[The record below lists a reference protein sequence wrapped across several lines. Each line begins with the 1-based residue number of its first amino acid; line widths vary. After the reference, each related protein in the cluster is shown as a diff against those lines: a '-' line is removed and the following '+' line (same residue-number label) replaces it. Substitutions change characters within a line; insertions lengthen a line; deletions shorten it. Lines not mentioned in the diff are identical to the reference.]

1 MQRIISQAIGN
12 LCIVWYNG
20 PIKRNGGL
28 TMSNSETIRARDQ
41 IPQEDTWAL
50 EDLYPSDESWEQAL
64 SALTARQAEAAAFAG
79 KLGESGETLCAFLH
93 LVEDVDGQ
101 SELLAN
107 YAMRKADQDTRN
119 ATYQAMVG
127 KLMGVLTAVGAAF
140 SFATPEIMAIPEE
153 ALEGFYKAAPG
164 LERYRRY
171 LNNERRRRE
180 HTLSAAEER
189 LLAAAG
195 EMANAPDTVFGAF
208 LNADMRYPDAVDS
221 EGKPHALSQSTFVP
235 LEESGDRALRKSAYE
250 NLYNTLGGMR
260 NTAAGLLDAQ
270 NKQQK
275 FFATARKY
283 GSAREA
289 AMDRTNVPVSVY
301 DNLIEAV
308 HRNMDK
314 MHRYVRLRK
323 KLLGVDELHFYD
335 VYTPLLKDEP
345 AKIPFAQA
353 KQTVYDAL
361 YPLGDGYRAILK
373 EGFENRWID
382 VYENQGKRGGA
393 YSAGTKVH
401 PFVLLN
407 YSGSLDSQFT
417 LAHEMGHAL
426 HSYLSNKHQNQIDS
440 DYVIFV
446 AEVAS
451 TCNEALL
458 MEYLLKKTTDKKE
471 RVFLI
476 NHFLDQFKGTIYRQT
491 MFAEFEKFM
500 GAAVDAGQTLTADML
515 CAEYARLCK
524 LYYGEDMVVDD
535 QIAMEWARIP
545 HFYYNYYVFQY
556 ATGYSAAIAL
566 SRRILREGES
576 AVKDY
581 LGFLSG
587 GCSKSPIDLL
597 KGAGVDMTSP
607 APVNDALKLF
617 GELLDEMESLMA
629 E

>member
-1 MQRIISQAIGN
+1 
-12 LCIVWYNG
+12 
-20 PIKRNGGL
+20 
-28 TMSNSETIRARDQ
+28 MSNSETIRARDQ

-515 CAEYARLCK
+515 CAEYARLCR

-607 APVNDALKLF
+607 APVNDALQLF

>member
-1 MQRIISQAIGN
+1 
-12 LCIVWYNG
+12 
-20 PIKRNGGL
+20 
-28 TMSNSETIRARDQ
+28 MSNSETIRSRDQ

-50 EDLYPSDESWEQAL
+50 EDLYVSDEAWEQAL
-64 SALTARQAEAAAFAG
+64 SALMARKDEAAAYAG

-93 LVEDVDGQ
+93 LLEDVDSQ
-101 SELLAN
+101 MELLAN

-127 KLMGVLTAVGAAF
+127 KLMGALTGVSAAF
-140 SFATPEIMAIPEE
+140 SFDTPEIMAIPEE
-153 ALEGFYKAAPG
+153 TLEGFYQACPD
-164 LERYRRY
+164 LECYRRY
-171 LNNERRRRE
+171 LNNERRRKA

-195 EMANAPDTVFGAF
+195 EMANAPDTVYGSFI
-208 LNADMRYPDAVDS
+208 NADMRYPDAVDS
-221 EGKPHALSQSTFVP
+221 QGKPHVLSQSTFVP
-235 LEESGDRALRKSAYE
+235 LEESGDRVLRKSAYE
-250 NLYNTLGGMR
+250 NLYNTLHGMR

-270 NKQQK
+270 NKQLK
-275 FFATARKY
+275 FFAEARKY

-289 AMDRTNVPVSVY
+289 AMDRTNVPVAVY

-308 HRNMDK
+308 HQNMDK

-361 YPLGDGYRAILK
+361 YPLGDDYRAILK

-393 YSAGTKVH
+393 YSAGTAIH
-401 PFVLLN
+401 PYVLLN

-426 HSYLSNKHQNQIDS
+426 HSYLSNKHQNPIDS
-440 DYVIFV
+440 NYVIFV

-515 CAEYARLCK
+515 SAEYARLCK
-524 LYYGEDMVVDD
+524 LYYGDDMVVDD

-566 SRRILREGES
+566 SRRILREGER

>member
-1 MQRIISQAIGN
+1 
-12 LCIVWYNG
+12 
-20 PIKRNGGL
+20 
-28 TMSNSETIRARDQ
+28 MSNSETIRARDQ

-195 EMANAPDTVFGAF
+195 EMANAPETVFGAF

-308 HRNMDK
+308 HQNMDK

-382 VYENQGKRGGA
+382 VYENRGKRGGA

-607 APVNDALKLF
+607 APVNDALQLF

>member
-1 MQRIISQAIGN
+1 
-12 LCIVWYNG
+12 
-20 PIKRNGGL
+20 
-28 TMSNSETIRARDQ
+28 MSNSETIRARDQ

-250 NLYNTLGGMR
+250 NFYNTLGGMR

-275 FFATARKY
+275 FFAEARKY

-607 APVNDALKLF
+607 APVNDALQLF

>member
-1 MQRIISQAIGN
+1 
-12 LCIVWYNG
+12 
-20 PIKRNGGL
+20 
-28 TMSNSETIRARDQ
+28 MSNSETIRARDQ

-64 SALTARQAEAAAFAG
+64 SALTARQSEAAAFAG

-127 KLMGVLTAVGAAF
+127 KLMGVLTAVSAAF

-566 SRRILREGES
+566 SRRILREGEN

>member
-1 MQRIISQAIGN
+1 
-12 LCIVWYNG
+12 
-20 PIKRNGGL
+20 
-28 TMSNSETIRARDQ
+28 MSNSEAIRTRDQ

-64 SALTARQAEAAAFAG
+64 SALTARQSEAAAFAG

-119 ATYQAMVG
+119 AAYQAMVG
-127 KLMGVLTAVGAAF
+127 KLMGVLTAVSAAF

-195 EMANAPDTVFGAF
+195 EMANAPETVFGAF

-275 FFATARKY
+275 FFAEARKY

-308 HRNMDK
+308 HQNMDK

>member
-20 PIKRNGGL
+20 PIKINGGL

-153 ALEGFYKAAPG
+153 ALEGFYKAAPA

-382 VYENQGKRGGA
+382 VYENRGKRGGA

>member
-1 MQRIISQAIGN
+1 
-12 LCIVWYNG
+12 
-20 PIKRNGGL
+20 
-28 TMSNSETIRARDQ
+28 MSNSETIRARDQ

-64 SALTARQAEAAAFAG
+64 SALTARQSEAAAFAG

-195 EMANAPDTVFGAF
+195 EMANAPETVFGAF
-208 LNADMRYPDAVDS
+208 LNADMRYPDAMDS

-566 SRRILREGES
+566 SRRILREGEN

-607 APVNDALKLF
+607 APVNDALQLF

>member
-1 MQRIISQAIGN
+1 
-12 LCIVWYNG
+12 
-20 PIKRNGGL
+20 
-28 TMSNSETIRARDQ
+28 MSNSETIRARDQ

-79 KLGESGETLCAFLH
+79 KLGESGETLCAFLQ

-171 LNNERRRRE
+171 LNNERRRKA

-195 EMANAPDTVFGAF
+195 EMANAPETVFGAF

-607 APVNDALKLF
+607 APVNDALQLF

>member
-1 MQRIISQAIGN
+1 
-12 LCIVWYNG
+12 
-20 PIKRNGGL
+20 
-28 TMSNSETIRARDQ
+28 MSNSETIRARDQ

-153 ALEGFYKAAPG
+153 TLEGFYKAAPG

-535 QIAMEWARIP
+535 QIAMEWAKIP

>member
-20 PIKRNGGL
+20 SIKINGGL

-140 SFATPEIMAIPEE
+140 SFATPEIMAIPEK

-171 LNNERRRRE
+171 LNNERRRKA

-195 EMANAPDTVFGAF
+195 EMANAPETVFGAF

-289 AMDRTNVPVSVY
+289 AMDRTNVPVAVY

-566 SRRILREGES
+566 SRRILREGEN

-607 APVNDALKLF
+607 APVNDALQLF

>member
-20 PIKRNGGL
+20 PIKINGGL

-195 EMANAPDTVFGAF
+195 EMANAPETVFGSF
-208 LNADMRYPDAVDS
+208 LNADMRYPDAMDS

-607 APVNDALKLF
+607 APVNDALQLF

>member
-1 MQRIISQAIGN
+1 
-12 LCIVWYNG
+12 
-20 PIKRNGGL
+20 
-28 TMSNSETIRARDQ
+28 MSNSETIRTRDQ

-50 EDLYPSDESWEQAL
+50 EDLYSSDESWEQAL
-64 SALTARQAEAAAFAG
+64 SALAARKDQAAAFAG

-101 SELLAN
+101 TELLAN

-127 KLMGVLTAVGAAF
+127 KLMGVLTAVSAAF
-140 SFATPEIMAIPEE
+140 SFSTPEIMAIPEE
-153 ALEGFYKAAPG
+153 TLEGFYKAAPE

-171 LNNERRRRE
+171 LNNERRRKA

-195 EMANAPDTVFGAF
+195 EMANAPDTVFGSF
-208 LNADMRYPDAVDS
+208 INADMRYPDAVDS

-275 FFATARKY
+275 FFAEARKY

-308 HRNMDK
+308 HQNMDK

-323 KLLGVDELHFYD
+323 KLLGLDELHFYD

-426 HSYLSNKHQNQIDS
+426 HSYLSNKHQNPIDS

-471 RVFLI
+471 RAFLI

-566 SRRILREGES
+566 SRRILREGEP

>member
-1 MQRIISQAIGN
+1 
-12 LCIVWYNG
+12 
-20 PIKRNGGL
+20 
-28 TMSNSETIRARDQ
+28 MSNSETIRARDQ

-195 EMANAPDTVFGAF
+195 EMANAPDTVFGSF

-289 AMDRTNVPVSVY
+289 AMDRTNVPVAVY

-566 SRRILREGES
+566 SRRILREGEN

>member
-1 MQRIISQAIGN
+1 
-12 LCIVWYNG
+12 
-20 PIKRNGGL
+20 
-28 TMSNSETIRARDQ
+28 MSNSETIRARDQ

-208 LNADMRYPDAVDS
+208 INADMRYPDAVDS

-235 LEESGDRALRKSAYE
+235 LEESSDRALRKSAYE

-566 SRRILREGES
+566 SRRILREGEN

-607 APVNDALKLF
+607 APVNDALQLF

>member
-20 PIKRNGGL
+20 SIKINGGL

-323 KLLGVDELHFYD
+323 KLLGVEELHFYD